1 MNKLESLRNYLCA
14 AIPALHTDP
23 QQLKVFVESGRMVG
37 RGGGTLS
44 FEYRFTLRLVMLDF
58 VGSLD
63 LLAIPLMAWL
73 NRYQPDLLQNKDTAA
88 KGVRFEAE
96 PDGRDKMDL
105 VVEVDLTESVVVTED
120 VDGNGRQR
128 LTATH
133 KGEAVYPLPYATGDY
148 TQHQGAKL
156 TEEWHLTPGL
166 RNG

>member
-14 AIPALHTDP
+14 AIPALHADP
-23 QQLKVFVESGRMVG
+23 QQLKVFVESGHMVG
-37 RGGGTLS
+37 LGGDTLS

-58 VGSLD
+58 AGSLD

-73 NRYQPDLLQNKDTAA
+73 NRYQPDMMRNKETAA

-96 PDGRDKMDL
+96 PLSSDKMDV
-105 VVEVDLTESVVVTED
+105 VVEIDLTESVVVTED
-120 VDGNGRQR
+120 VDGAGRQR

-133 KGEAVYPLPYATGDY
+133 KGEPQYPLPYATGDY
-148 TQHQGAKL
+148 TQHPGAKL

-166 RNG
+166 R